1 MNDLKIWENPEFGE
15 LRIVD
20 MNGEPWMVGKD
31 VAQALGYKD
40 TVNALKSHVDDED
53 KDRWQI
59 TTQFGS
65 KETVIINESGL
76 YSLVLSS
83 KLPGAKR
90 FRRWVTG
97 EVLPSIRKHGAYM
110 TPETLQQA
118 LLNPDTMI
126 QLCQQLKD
134 EQERSARLKAANE
147 RLEPAARYAHDCL
160 LADGGR
166 LASSIAQEYGMSAI
180 KFNKLLHRLG
190 IQYKQGGQWLLYAKY
205 IGKGYT
211 ETRVNLIPHNDGF
224 THQHPETLWTAKGR
238 AFLYKKLKDVGYVPM
253 KGEMN

>member
-15 LRIVD
+15 LRVVE

-90 FRRWVTG
+90 FRRWVTN
-97 EVLPSIRKHGAYM
+97 EVLPSIRKDGGYIKTAPGM
-110 TPETLQQA
+110 TDADIMAKAILLAQKTIDQQ
-118 LLNPDTMI
+118 N
-126 QLCQQLKD
+126 
-134 EQERSARLKAANE
+134 EQIK
-147 RLEPAARYAHDCL
+147 RLEPAAKYAQDYL
-160 LADGGR
+160 LASGGR
-166 LASSIAQEYGMSAI
+166 LTSSIAQEYGMSAI
-180 KFNKLLHRLG
+180 KFNQLLHRLG
-190 IQYKQGGQWLLYAKY
+190 IQYKQGGQWMLYAKHT
-205 IGKGYT
+205 GKGYT

-224 THQHPETLWTAKGR
+224 THQHPETLWTPKGC
-238 AFLYKKLKDVGYVPM
+238 AFLHKKLKDVGYVPM
-253 KGEMN
+253 KGEMK